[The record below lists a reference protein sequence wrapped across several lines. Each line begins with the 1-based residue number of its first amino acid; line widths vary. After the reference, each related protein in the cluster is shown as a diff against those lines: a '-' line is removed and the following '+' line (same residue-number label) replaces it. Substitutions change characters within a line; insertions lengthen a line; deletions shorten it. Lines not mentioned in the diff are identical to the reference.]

1 NFLQGRGDANS
12 ASQASGVA
20 STTLQRLAQEF
31 AASKPALVLA
41 GGRGENG
48 LELATAAAALSSV
61 RPTEAMTGF
70 DGMARQSDVLAAVE
84 RMRAGQVTAVFVRG
98 VNPAYALPKSVR
110 FADAFAKVPLKV
122 SFSMYPDETT
132 ELCDLVL
139 PDLHAL
145 ESWGDAE
152 SARGTIA
159 LQQPAMDPVFTGTRA
174 TADVLLEVAR
184 KDASLAARYP
194 E

>member
-1 NFLQGRGDANS
+1 
-12 ASQASGVA
+12 
-20 STTLQRLAQEF
+20 
-31 AASKPALVLA
+31 
-41 GGRGENG
+41 
-48 LELATAAAALSSV
+48 
-61 RPTEAMTGF
+61 
-70 DGMARQSDVLAAVE
+70 
-84 RMRAGQVTAVFVRG
+84 VRG

-194 E
+194 EPDFRSYLIKRWPGGGNAQTLGAALAKGSIAGSVAARTAPAAAAPVVNAPVTSTGDLFLVTYPSPTLGDG